1 MIRIVFFGTD
11 TFATTILNELVSV
24 PDIQILSVITRP
36 DKPAGRGNKVEPP
49 LIKKFAEQHSVP
61 VLQFLKLKDTAIE
74 QLRKLNADAFVV
86 AEYGLLIP
94 SAVLDI
100 PPHGVLNVHP
110 SLLPRYRGASPI
122 SSALLNGDTETGV
135 SIMLLDAEM
144 DHGPILA
151 QERCA
156 IDEHDTAPTL
166 EAKLGRLGAA
176 LLIKTLPEWV
186 ARKMQ
191 PREQNHAQAT
201 FCKKLTRESGRIGW
215 TQSAEYIHRMWRAY
229 LPWPGI
235 FTMWGEKR
243 LKIVIASP
251 STGLRVDPAKQS
263 NENRPGT
270 PFLTPEK
277 QLAIACGTGALI
289 VERLQLEGK
298 KELDAAAFLRG
309 YPAFVDTKLD

>member
-156 IDEHDTAPTL
+156 ID
-166 EAKLGRLGAA
+166 
-176 LLIKTLPEWV
+176 
-186 ARKMQ
+186 
-191 PREQNHAQAT
+191 
-201 FCKKLTRESGRIGW
+201 
-215 TQSAEYIHRMWRAY
+215 
-229 LPWPGI
+229 
-235 FTMWGEKR
+235 
-243 LKIVIASP
+243 
-251 STGLRVDPAKQS
+251 
-263 NENRPGT
+263 
-270 PFLTPEK
+270 
-277 QLAIACGTGALI
+277 
-289 VERLQLEGK
+289 
-298 KELDAAAFLRG
+298 
-309 YPAFVDTKLD
+309 